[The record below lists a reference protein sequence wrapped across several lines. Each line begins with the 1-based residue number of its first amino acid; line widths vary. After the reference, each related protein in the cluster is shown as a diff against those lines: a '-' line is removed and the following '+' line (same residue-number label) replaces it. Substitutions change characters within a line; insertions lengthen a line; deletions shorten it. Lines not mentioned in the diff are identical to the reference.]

1 MRYKSFGTRKKYA
14 NMEIPIIHFDV
25 VKKILVVSK
34 TKGEKKNYCIQIR
47 LHINFYLAK
56 MFACSKKLVHFSSQH
71 SFLDFF
77 IVLCL
82 TLLQQTSF
90 TCLISFKSFSFFFC
104 ILIFCWIFA
113 IFIIYHEIQVLDI
126 FYSDFALL
134 HMCSCCICCI
144 TATYILTFRLK
155 YTVEY
160 QQDKW
165 TVSTA
170 TTNDAAWMY
179 TMQTKNRKNGS
190 ITHKLVCHCILLL

>member
-1 MRYKSFGTRKKYA
+1 MQFLSRFSTLTDEIQKFRYTKKYA

-90 TCLISFKSFSFFFC
+90 TCLISFKSFSFFFAF
-104 ILIFCWIFA
+104 LYFVEYLPYSL
-113 IFIIYHEIQVLDI
+113 FIMKFRYLTYFTQISL
-126 FYSDFALL
+126 
-134 HMCSCCICCI
+134 CCIC
-144 TATYILTFRLK
+144 AAVVYVASLQHTFSHF
-155 YTVEY
+155 
-160 QQDKW
+160 D
-165 TVSTA
+165 
-170 TTNDAAWMY
+170 
-179 TMQTKNRKNGS
+179 
-190 ITHKLVCHCILLL
+190 